1 MGFWQNVIKFD
12 NIYHLN
18 LDRSLK
24 IRFKSKP
31 NSQNLTNE
39 PSTGHEGA
47 EEGGEGRPGA
57 AEREQ
62 IEGLFEQ
69 GKVVM
74 MMTKDE
80 LTIEHRRPRNQ
91 LN

>member
-1 MGFWQNVIKFD
+1 M
-12 NIYHLN
+12 
-18 LDRSLK
+18 
-24 IRFKSKP
+24 
-31 NSQNLTNE
+31 NS
-39 PSTGHEGA
+39 PTGHEGA
-47 EEGGEGRPGA
+47 EEGREGRPGA

-74 MMTKDE
+74 MMKDE